1 MIMKRFIGFSL
12 IIIFGLI
19 LKAELQNDEEK
30 QSFVDVLIFLAC
42 LAICIAGGWLL
53 FGDDD
58 EPPFDED

>member
-19 LKAELQNDEEK
+19 MKAELQDDEEK

-53 FGDDD
+53 FGDLIV
-58 EPPFDED
+58 EPTD